1 MGMEWFA
8 MELASFV
15 STSEP
20 KRTRCNPNL
29 RPIDRNHSAEKT
41 HRAVAMEMIF
51 ACTLLLDG
59 QSNDSK
65 KEGAIAAD
73 RCRRNDSK

>member
-1 MGMEWFA
+1 
-8 MELASFV
+8 
-15 STSEP
+15 
-20 KRTRCNPNL
+20 
-29 RPIDRNHSAEKT
+29 
-41 HRAVAMEMIF
+41 MIF